1 MKKLS
6 LLFISLV
13 MITSLI
19 AGCAK
24 TPATAAPTEAVAATE
39 AGPVV
44 ITDAVGRTLTF
55 DTLPQR
61 IVIAGKATALLLDTF
76 YMFPEASERLVAY
89 EMRSQ
94 NSANFLAIVD
104 PALGDKIALENNSAA
119 EQIASATP
127 DLVILKTY
135 MTESL
140 GAPLEALGIQ
150 VMYVD
155 METPATFFS
164 DVRNLGAVLG
174 NPARAEELVAY
185 YQGVVDS
192 IAAKTSALTD
202 EQKPNVL
209 LLQQSNKDN
218 EIAFK
223 VAPAEWLQTMMVTN
237 AGGNPVWADT
247 ADPSGWAVV
256 TVEQVA
262 AWDPDIILIVN
273 YSGDAPAVVGG
284 LKADATWSALRAV
297 QDGKIYAFPMDF
309 LSWDQPDSRWSL
321 GMLWTATAVQPELF
335 SDVDMTAE
343 ITNFYKTVYN
353 LDDQTITDQILPLLT
368 GGK

>member
-1 MKKLS
+1 MKKS
-6 LLFISLV
+6 GLLFISLV
-13 MITSLI
+13 MIASLI

-24 TPATAAPTEAVAATE
+24 APATVVPTEAAATE
-39 AGPVV
+39 TGPVV

-55 DTLPQR
+55 ETLPQR

-76 YMFPEASERLVAY
+76 YMFPEASERLVGY

-94 NSANFLAIVD
+94 NNADFLAIID
-104 PALGDKIALENNSAA
+104 PKLGDKMALENNSAA
-119 EQIASATP
+119 EQIAAATP

-155 METPATFFS
+155 METPTTFYS

-174 NPARAEELVAY
+174 NPARAEEIVSY
-185 YQGVVDS
+185 YQGVVDG
-192 IAAKTSALTD
+192 IAAKTAALTD
-202 EQKPNVL
+202 AEKPSVL

-223 VAPAEWLQTMMVTN
+223 VAPVEWLQTLMVTN
-237 AGGNPVWADT
+237 AGGKAVWADM

-256 TVEQVA
+256 NVEQVA

-273 YSGDAPAVVGG
+273 YNGDAPAVVDG
-284 LKADATWSALRAV
+284 LKTDATWSQIRAV
-297 QDGKIYAFPMDF
+297 QDGKIYAFPLDF

-321 GMLWTATAVQPELF
+321 GMLWTATVVQPELF
-335 SDVDMTAE
+335 ADVDMTTE
-343 ITNFYKTVYN
+343 ITNFYKTIYG
-353 LDDQTITDQILPLLT
+353 LDDQTIQEKILPMLV
-368 GGK
+368 GG